1 MSTSRRNA
9 VGESDPI
16 ERTCSCELNAGGT
29 VISFYKYVKLRNR
42 AAEVADAIV
51 AFGAKQPPGA
61 LTGKIRVAHEGINAS
76 LAASE
81 PSTMKA
87 FTDFIESLDALALKG
102 EGAVDYKP
110 EPGCAHLFP
119 NLSVRFV
126 DELCPF
132 GERELGVEESENID
146 SLTPERWH
154 EALESRKEDE
164 SYVLDVRN
172 FYESRVGSFAGAD
185 LAPIRRFS
193 QLKEWFAAREDVLK
207 HKMANKDLYIYC
219 TGGVRCEKV
228 ATYVATKLPE
238 ELRPRAIHKLEGGIV
253 SYAKKIDKS
262 ESLFKGSNYVFDA
275 RGTVQIGPE
284 DELPQTAWCDGCGQA
299 SGRLGKCSGRLCHYV
314 LIACDACET
323 ECGVFCC
330 GACREQTE
338 RSQGEEKFKRRP
350 CDCDCFESR
359 ERRCKPFSSE

>member
-16 ERTCSCELNAGGT
+16 KRTCSCEPNAGGT
-29 VISFYKYVKLRNR
+29 VISFYKYVKLDR
-42 AAEVADAIV
+42 AAEVADEIV

-61 LTGKIRVAHEGINAS
+61 LTGKIRVAREGINAS

-132 GERELGVEESENID
+132 GERELGVKESENID

-154 EALESRKEDE
+154 EALASRKEGE

-193 QLKEWFAAREDVLK
+193 QLKEWFSRACRCFEGEDGKEGFVHLLHGWCEMRK
-207 HKMANKDLYIYC
+207 SCH
-219 TGGVRCEKV
+219 VR
-228 ATYVATKLPE
+228 
-238 ELRPRAIHKLEGGIV
+238 
-253 SYAKKIDKS
+253 SDKAS
-262 ESLFKGSNYVFDA
+262 
-275 RGTVQIGPE
+275 RGTASSRHPQVGGRHCVLREENRQI
-284 DELPQTAWCDGCGQA
+284 
-299 SGRLGKCSGRLCHYV
+299 
-314 LIACDACET
+314 
-323 ECGVFCC
+323 
-330 GACREQTE
+330 
-338 RSQGEEKFKRRP
+338 
-350 CDCDCFESR
+350 
-359 ERRCKPFSSE
+359 